1 MSRFTAVGSDA
12 AGLDFSSARV
22 RNFLQLLKDRHTV
35 SDPTVGTF
43 EDMFVARAEQCL
55 RTWRRSRQ
63 IAVAGPAGAFRRGL
77 PIRPGMDQR
86 YRDSYEAMLRMV
98 DELYKSG
105 ITIVAGTDGWPG
117 FGLHRELELYV
128 RAGIPAPEVLRIATV
143 GAARVMKHDNER
155 GSIAPGKL
163 ADVILVDGD
172 PSTNIS
178 DIRKVTTVVRN
189 GVVYRSADLYRAL
202 GIKP

>member
-1 MSRFTAVGSDA
+1 
-12 AGLDFSSARV
+12 V

-43 EDMFVARAEQCL
+43 EDMFVARAG
-55 RTWRRSRQ
+55 TMSPNMA
-63 IAVAGPAGAFRRGL
+63 AVADRLPSQVRRGLFSGGL
-77 PIRPGMDQR
+77 PIRPGIDQR
-86 YRDSYEAMLRMV
+86 YRDSYAAMIRMV
-98 DELYKSG
+98 GELYKSG

-128 RAGIPAPEVLRIATV
+128 RAGIPAPEVLRIATL
-143 GAARVMKHDNER
+143 GAARVMKHDDER

-189 GVVYRSADLYRAL
+189 GVVYRCADLYRSL